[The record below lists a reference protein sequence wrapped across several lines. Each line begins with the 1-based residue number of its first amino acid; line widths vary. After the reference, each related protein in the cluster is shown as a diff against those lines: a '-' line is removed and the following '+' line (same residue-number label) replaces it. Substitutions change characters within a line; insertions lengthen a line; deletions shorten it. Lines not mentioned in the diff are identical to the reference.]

1 MDTADSSV
9 LKELTPDVFERRH
22 DANQKGIEAVA
33 DAFEEANPDVLVMI
47 GDDQHEVFQ
56 DDNMPA
62 LGIYF
67 GEQVPYFPREF
78 RAGHTMGTAMAF
90 YPSESMTFPCANE
103 LALHMINSMVDQDID
118 VAHSK
123 HFREGQ
129 SVGHAF
135 VFVYASCR
143 PGRSPPSSLCR
154 TRTTARGRRR
164 SAPTNTGSRSV
175 TQSSHGR
182 Q

>member
-62 LGIYF
+62 LGIYSASRCRTS
-67 GEQVPYFPREF
+67 PASS

-90 YPSESMTFPCANE
+90 YP
-103 LALHMINSMVDQDID
+103 
-118 VAHSK
+118 
-123 HFREGQ
+123 G
-129 SVGHAF
+129 
-135 VFVYASCR
+135 
-143 PGRSPPSSLCR
+143 
-154 TRTTARGRRR
+154 
-164 SAPTNTGSRSV
+164 
-175 TQSSHGR
+175 
-182 Q
+182 

>member
-1 MDTADSSV
+1 M
-9 LKELTPDVFERRH
+9 
-22 DANQKGIEAVA
+22 
-33 DAFEEANPDVLVMI
+33 LVMI

-62 LGIYF
+62 LGIYSASRCRTSPASS
-67 GEQVPYFPREF
+67 GY
-78 RAGHTMGTAMAF
+78 HTMGTAMAF

-135 VFVYASCR
+135 VFVYHRIMR
-143 PGRSPPSSLCR
+143 PIPTVLVMQNTYYLPATVAEALLPI
-154 TRTTARGRRR
+154 RGRD
-164 SAPTNTGSRSV
+164 P
-175 TQSSHGR
+175 
-182 Q
+182 

>member
-1 MDTADSSV
+1 
-9 LKELTPDVFERRH
+9 
-22 DANQKGIEAVA
+22 
-33 DAFEEANPDVLVMI
+33 
-47 GDDQHEVFQ
+47 
-56 DDNMPA
+56 
-62 LGIYF
+62 
-67 GEQVPYFPREF
+67 
-78 RAGHTMGTAMAF
+78 
-90 YPSESMTFPCANE
+90 MTFPCANE

-135 VFVYASCR
+135 VFVYHRIMR

-154 TRTTARGRRR
+154 TRTTRPRNRRR

-175 TQSSHGR
+175 TQSSHGW